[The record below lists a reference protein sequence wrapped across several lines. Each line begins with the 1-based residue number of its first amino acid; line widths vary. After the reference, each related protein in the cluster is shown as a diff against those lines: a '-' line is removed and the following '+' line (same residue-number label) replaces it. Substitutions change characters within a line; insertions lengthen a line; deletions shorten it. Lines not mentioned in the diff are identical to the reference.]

1 MRITL
6 LFLFCTIN
14 LTASAQWWRLKKLP
28 EHPPAIEAALWHRPA
43 NLLVTKIPR
52 PAIKTQTLSPGDY
65 RLEVLEAE
73 VMKTAQHNMR
83 FRIYDVASVN
93 FSDLAQLYVQQNRF
107 SEAKWYFLQSTFL
120 ARQQNNNR
128 LTVNNLC
135 KLAMVKMEIGD
146 FILAQQD
153 LLEAREI
160 AAAHGWLTE
169 VIDAEKKLSYIQHNR
184 FASLR
189 SDTRYA
195 EVVEQN

>member
-6 LFLFCTIN
+6 IVLFCSIS

-28 EHPPAIEAALWHRPA
+28 EHPPAIEAAQHVSPQ
-43 NLLVTKIPR
+43 NFLVTKTPR
-52 PAIKTQTLSPGDY
+52 PVIKTQVLSPGDY
-65 RLEVLEAE
+65 RLEVMEAE
-73 VMKTAQHNMR
+73 VMRTAQHNMR

-93 FSDLAQLYVQQNRF
+93 FSDLAQLYVKQNRY

-128 LTVNNLC
+128 LTISNLC
-135 KLAMVKMEIGD
+135 KLAMVKLEIGD

-160 AAAHGWLTE
+160 AASHGWLTE
-169 VIDAEKKLSYIQHNR
+169 LLETEKQLSAIQYSR
-184 FASLR
+184 FATLKGNI
-189 SDTRYA
+189 RYA
-195 EVVEQN
+195 ELAAQD